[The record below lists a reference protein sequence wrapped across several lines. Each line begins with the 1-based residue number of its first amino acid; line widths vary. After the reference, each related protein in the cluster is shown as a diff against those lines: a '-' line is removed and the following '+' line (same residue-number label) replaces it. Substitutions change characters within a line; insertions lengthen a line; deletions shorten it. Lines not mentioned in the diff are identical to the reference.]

1 MGYILVLALY
11 LFLIGIALGSSALS
25 LAVGL
30 FASFFVGIFSAVKN
44 CILGIHRS
52 ISNMFMK
59 VILYITVG
67 IVVLGIVAFVGFFIV
82 MIVLSFI

>member
-30 FASFFVGIFSAVKN
+30 FVSVFVGVFSAVKN

-67 IVVLGIVAFVGFFIV
+67 IVVLGIVAFVGFFFI
-82 MIVLSFI
+82 MIILSLI